1 MADTP
6 PLQPRPK
13 MHGWLAARGLGAT
26 FLGERW
32 GITPQGASRYLL
44 PFDNARRIVPV
55 EHLIA
60 DALALTA
67 GEVGSQDWYP
77 PELSARVPLP
87 ASIGAATV
95 GQTDHVRTRE
105 DVQ

>member
-1 MADTP
+1 
-6 PLQPRPK
+6 
-13 MHGWLAARGLGAT
+13 MHGWLAARGLGPT
-26 FLGERW
+26 FLGDRW

-44 PFDNARRIVPV
+44 PFDNPRRIVPA

-60 DALALTA
+60 DALALTD

-77 PELSARVPLP
+77 PELSARLPLV
-87 ASIGAATV
+87 ASIGEV
-95 GQTDHVRTRE
+95 PPGHPEYVRDRE